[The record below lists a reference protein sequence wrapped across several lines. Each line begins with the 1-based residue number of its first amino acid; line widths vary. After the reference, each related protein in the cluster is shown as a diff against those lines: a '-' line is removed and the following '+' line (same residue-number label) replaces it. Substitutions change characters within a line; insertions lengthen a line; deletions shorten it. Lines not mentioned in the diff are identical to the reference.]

1 MTIINSLEVLYN
13 IEYIRTI
20 KIKGLIEIKLGFTI
34 FVPLFS
40 FIILKT
46 KYYRHHFVSIIIG
59 FIGFLFIILSLLF
72 RNNNEKLGFEEHLR
86 HFIFSIPLSL
96 SLVLIKYLFEHYFIS
111 PFVFLFFDGL
121 LCLFFSFIFIL
132 LEFLFLS
139 EFRSF
144 VINLENILFFFEKWE
159 TLHIFIFILLY
170 SFIYY
175 LSSSITLY
183 LFTPTLLVMTIILS
197 SILIWVIDTFIYIF
211 NDNKNDINKM

>member
-1 MTIINSLEVLYN
+1 M
-13 IEYIRTI
+13 
-20 KIKGLIEIKLGFTI
+20 
-34 FVPLFS
+34 
-40 FIILKT
+40 
-46 KYYRHHFVSIIIG
+46 
-59 FIGFLFIILSLLF
+59 
-72 RNNNEKLGFEEHLR
+72 GFEEHLR
-86 HFIFSIPLSL
+86 HFIFSIPLGL

-121 LCLFFSFIFIL
+121 LCLFFPFIFIL

-159 TLHIFIFILLY
+159 TLHIFIFILFY

-211 NDNKNDINKM
+211 NDNKNDINKMQCIFKAIGYCFFYIACT

>member
-1 MTIINSLEVLYN
+1 LFLFF
-13 IEYIRTI
+13 R
-20 KIKGLIEIKLGFTI
+20 LLFLKL
-34 FVPLFS
+34 
-40 FIILKT
+40 

-59 FIGFLFIILSLLF
+59 FIGFLFIILSLLL

-86 HFIFSIPLSL
+86 HFIFSNPLGL

-111 PFVFLFFDGL
+111 PFVVLFFDGL

-183 LFTPTLLVMTIILS
+183 LFIPTLLVMTIILS

-211 NDNKNDINKM
+211 NDNKNDINKMQCIFKAIGYCFFHIACT

>member
-1 MTIINSLEVLYN
+1 MPFFLFYF
-13 IEYIRTI
+13 YFIR
-20 KIKGLIEIKLGFTI
+20 I
-34 FVPLFS
+34 FV
-40 FIILKT
+40 
-46 KYYRHHFVSIIIG
+46 
-59 FIGFLFIILSLLF
+59 
-72 RNNNEKLGFEEHLR
+72 
-86 HFIFSIPLSL
+86 
-96 SLVLIKYLFEHYFIS
+96 
-111 PFVFLFFDGL
+111 
-121 LCLFFSFIFIL
+121 
-132 LEFLFLS
+132 LS

-159 TLHIFIFILLY
+159 TLHILIFILLY